1 MIIHRCVRH
10 QAVPNALQLT
20 DDTSQPFQ
28 SACGVTSPQWDFCPT
43 TFHINAS
50 SRLFAKLRTGTKRK
64 ASSAAGEQ
72 QLLQHSLGK
81 QLNLKACGSQ
91 LEQK

>member
-1 MIIHRCVRH
+1 VTL
-10 QAVPNALQLT
+10 P
-20 DDTSQPFQ
+20 QPSWDPSPSIFQ
-28 SACGVTSPQWDFCPT
+28 F
-43 TFHINAS
+43 NAS
-50 SRLFAKLRTGTKRK
+50 SWLFVKLRTATKRK

>member
-1 MIIHRCVRH
+1 VT
-10 QAVPNALQLT
+10 L
-20 DDTSQPFQ
+20 SQ
-28 SACGVTSPQWDFCPT
+28 SSWDSCPT

-50 SRLFAKLRTGTKRK
+50 SWLFAKLRTATKRK

-91 LEQK
+91 LEEK